1 MAKGIEELTTQT
13 EAAGKRE
20 AHRPANPQPE
30 PDGSANTSDIVV
42 DRLIAWGVDRIFGV
56 IGEGINPLMEA
67 LRRRQ
72 SEIRY
77 IGTRHEESAA
87 FMACGHAKYT
97 GRLGVCISTSGP
109 GAIHLLNGL
118 YDAKFDRAPVLAL
131 TGMPPHDLLG
141 TQFVQDVNTV
151 ALMNDVAEFN
161 LAVTGPQHAMTV
173 VDLACRAALSRA
185 TVAHLG
191 ISKDVQLRTL
201 DKDQA
206 SQKRGHLKG
215 SASWTPPIEVPTDEQ
230 LDAAAEILN
239 GASRPMI
246 LAGRG
251 ALAASAEVEQ
261 LAETLGAPVA
271 MALLGRTLLPHDSP
285 LTTGTIGDLGTL
297 PSKLAAKECD
307 AFLILGSNMP
317 YLSYYPE
324 PGQASTI
331 QIDRD
336 PTRLGLRYPIDLG
349 LTGDVQATLQA
360 LMPRLR
366 RKSDRSFLEQTQ
378 RRMQEWRTTV
388 DPVESQRSTPLKPQ
402 FVVAQVSR
410 RLTDNAIISL
420 DTGAHT
426 IFCGRHL
433 RLQPSQQ
440 FTLSG
445 TLASMG
451 PALPYALAAKLAFP
465 ERESVALAGDGGFTM
480 LMGELITAR
489 KFGLN
494 IRVVIFKNN
503 SLAQDAWEQKLAE
516 QPEYGAELEPIDFV
530 KFAEACG
537 VEAYRC
543 VAPDDVEPALDRAF
557 AASGPSLVEMHVD
570 PREWPVKPEDV
581 K

>member
-1 MAKGIEELTTQT
+1 MAKGTEQQT
-13 EAAGKRE
+13 LESEAAGKRE
-20 AHRPANPQPE
+20 AHRPPHPVPE
-30 PDGSANTSDIVV
+30 PATGASTANIIV

-67 LRRRQ
+67 LRQRQ
-72 SEIRY
+72 QEIHY
-77 IGTRHEESAA
+77 IGTRHEEAAA

-109 GAIHLLNGL
+109 GAIHLMNGL
-118 YDAKFDRAPVLAL
+118 YDAKFDRAPVLAI

-141 TQFVQDVNTV
+141 TQFIQDVNTV
-151 ALMNDVAEFN
+151 TLMNDVAEFN

-191 ISKDVQLRTL
+191 VSKDVQLRTL

-215 SASWTPPIEVPTDEQ
+215 SASWTPPLEVPTEDQ

-239 GASRPMI
+239 QASRPMI

-251 ALAASAEVEQ
+251 ALGSTSEVEQ
-261 LAETLGAPVA
+261 LADTLGAPLA

-285 LTTGTIGDLGTL
+285 LTTGTIGDLGTM

-317 YLSYYPE
+317 YLDYYPE
-324 PGQASTI
+324 PGQAQSI

-349 LTGDVQATLQA
+349 LTGDLQATLQA
-360 LMPRLR
+360 LMPRLQ
-366 RKSDRSFLEQTQ
+366 RKSNRSFLHQTQ
-378 RRMQEWRTTV
+378 ERMQQWRATL
-388 DPVESQRSTPLKPQ
+388 DQVESRRSTPLKPQ

-410 RLTDNAIISL
+410 RLADDAIVSL

-426 IFCGRHL
+426 IFSGRHL
-433 RLQPSQQ
+433 RLKPTQQ

-451 PALPYALAAKLAFP
+451 PALPYAIAAKLAFP
-465 ERESVALAGDGGFTM
+465 GRESVALAGDGGFTM

-489 KFGLN
+489 KFNLA
-494 IRVVIFKNN
+494 IRVVVFRNN
-503 SLAQDAWEQKLAE
+503 SLAQDAWEQEVAGT
-516 QPEYGAELEPIDFV
+516 PEYGAELEPIDFV

-543 VAPDDVEPALDRAF
+543 VQPDDVEPALDRAF

-570 PREWPVKPEDV
+570 PREWPVKPQDV
-581 K
+581 Q